1 MSCLFVFEVKCQ
13 IQEMRGNDNK
23 KKEAFKLGEK
33 KKMHAGI
40 WVIEEREK
48 ERETEVPGTKAVLY
62 HLNDF

>member
-1 MSCLFVFEVKCQ
+1 
-13 IQEMRGNDNK
+13 
-23 KKEAFKLGEK
+23 
-33 KKMHAGI
+33 MHAGI